1 MDRYS
6 CNLNGDHWS
15 DECDTERDSSGNVIA
30 YGNSFATE
38 AMPDA
43 AATMTV
49 EQNQHNVKKI
59 ILSINMV
66 DPETGE
72 ALTTERVAYRHVDS
86 GYEE

>member
-6 CNLNGDHWS
+6 CNLNEDHWS
-15 DECDTERDSSGNVIA
+15 DECDVETDGNGNVA
-30 YGNSFATE
+30 GYSNSFTNE

-49 EQNQHNVKKI
+49 EQDQHNVKKI
-59 ILSINMV
+59 TLRIQTV
-66 DPETGE
+66 DPDTGE
-72 ALTTERVAYRHVDS
+72 TLTTERVAYHHVDS